1 MGQLKK
7 RGGVWWIR
15 YYRNGR
21 RYEESSGSPKKGVAV
36 DLLKMKEGDSAH
48 GLPVSPQVGRLWFD
62 EAAEDLLNDYR
73 INRKKS
79 LDEVER
85 RITKHLRPSFGS
97 RRMAAITTADVR
109 AFIVKR
115 QSDTTVT
122 TKAREI
128 TLKDGTK
135 RRISERTREID
146 GVSNAEIN
154 RELTILKRMFTLA
167 VQSGKLLHRPHIP
180 LLKEDNT
187 RTGFFEPE
195 QFASVYTR
203 LPAPLKPIIEFAYIT
218 GWRIVSEILPLEWR
232 QVDLE
237 AGEVRLDPGTTK
249 NGEGRVFPFTD
260 DLREL
265 LEEQHREHLKLRKSG
280 KVQPRVFFR
289 MVAKGRRGTKEP
301 RSIRSL
307 NKAWDAACVAAG
319 CPGRIPHD
327 LRRTAVRNMVR
338 RGIPERVAMQLAGH
352 KTRSV
357 FERYNIVSNGDLRA
371 AAAKLQGLTGTKK
384 GQSEAFSASNESE
397 RSRIAK

>member
-1 MGQLKK
+1 
-7 RGGVWWIR
+7 
-15 YYRNGR
+15 
-21 RYEESSGSPKKGVAV
+21 
-36 DLLKMKEGDSAH
+36 
-48 GLPVSPQVGRLWFD
+48 
-62 EAAEDLLNDYR
+62 
-73 INRKKS
+73 
-79 LDEVER
+79 
-85 RITKHLRPSFGS
+85 
-97 RRMAAITTADVR
+97 MAAITAADIR
-109 AFIVKR
+109 SFIVKR
-115 QSDTTVT
+115 QSDTIVT
-122 TKAREI
+122 TKAREV
-128 TLKDGTK
+128 TLKDGTR
-135 RRISERTREID
+135 RRIPERSREID

-195 QFASVYTR
+195 QFASVYAH
-203 LPAPLKPIIEFAYIT
+203 LPASLRPIIEFAYIT
-218 GWRIVSEILPLEWR
+218 GWRIVSEVLPLEWR
-232 QVDLE
+232 QVDL
-237 AGEVRLDPGTTK
+237 AVGEIRLDPGTTK

-260 DLREL
+260 DLRRM
-265 LEEQHREHLKLRKSG
+265 LEEQHAEHLKLRKGG
-280 KVQPRVFFR
+280 KVQPKVFFR

-307 NKAWDAACVAAG
+307 NKAWDAACIAAG